1 MFQISNCEVQFVT
14 IRTTYMNLA
23 TLIAQTRLIWRAKF
37 IDIILFDFQD
47 AAKRSRNNRDRNLAN
62 LRTEHK
68 TVSAEKAAKRQE
80 YLDVREVYEN
90 MIRRRDETIQKYN
103 DKRQRILDQT
113 RRVERKDALG

>member
-1 MFQISNCEVQFVT
+1 M
-14 IRTTYMNLA
+14 
-23 TLIAQTRLIWRAKF
+23 
-37 IDIILFDFQD
+37 ILFDLQD